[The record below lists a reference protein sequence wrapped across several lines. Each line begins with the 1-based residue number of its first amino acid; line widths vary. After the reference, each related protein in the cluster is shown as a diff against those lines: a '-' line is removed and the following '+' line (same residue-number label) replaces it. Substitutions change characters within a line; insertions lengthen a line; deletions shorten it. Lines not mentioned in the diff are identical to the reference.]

1 MKIEYLEEFVTLAD
15 MKYYHTAAGKL
26 FISQSA
32 LSKHIQALEASMRVQ
47 LFERGAAGVVLTR
60 YGQEFLPYARSIV
73 NQYKEGSD
81 KLNQEVTGF
90 SASVSVV
97 SEFDIFPDVLE
108 FCAANPQYRMMFEE
122 KIAASAVCMDLE
134 LNHTDLAVLLTGEGE
149 YSEFNSYPYLADR
162 FVAIVPRTHRLAE
175 QRLISLSDLAEDRF
189 LLPTRDTV
197 EYHIITKAC
206 QKAGYEPKAAG
217 NGFTFMQRVMMT
229 AKGLCVSI
237 VPRYITF
244 QMHDGLYPQEALDSI
259 SVLELSA
266 DIRIYANLYFRKTE
280 ILRPGAA
287 AFLEF
292 IRQKTQKARG

>member
-15 MKYYHTAAGKL
+15 MQFYHTAAGKL

-32 LSKHIQALEASMRVQ
+32 LSKHIQALEASMHVQ
-47 LFERGAAGVVLTR
+47 LFERGASGAVLTK

-81 KLNQEVTGF
+81 KINQEVTGF
-90 SASVSVV
+90 STSVAVV

-108 FCAANPQYRMMFEE
+108 FCASNPKYRMTFEE
-122 KIAASAVCMDLE
+122 KIAASAVYHDLKQ
-134 LNHTDLAVLLTGEGE
+134 NHCDLAVLLSGETE
-149 YSEFNSYPYLADR
+149 YSEFNSYPYLSDR

-175 QRLISLSDLAEDRF
+175 QQMIALSDLSEDRF

-206 QKAGYEPKAAG
+206 QKAGYEPRSAG
-217 NGFTFMQRVMMT
+217 NGFTFQQRVLMT
-229 AKGLCVSI
+229 ARGLCVSI
-237 VPRYITF
+237 VPKYITF
-244 QMHDGLYPQEALDSI
+244 HMHDGMYTRETLDSI

-266 DIRIYANLYFRKTE
+266 DIPIHANICFRKTD
-280 ILRPGAA
+280 ILRPGAS

-292 IRQKTQKARG
+292 IRQKNRKPTP

>member
-15 MKYYHTAAGKL
+15 MQYYHTAAGKL

-47 LFERGAAGVVLTR
+47 LFERGATGAVLTH

-90 SASVSVV
+90 TTSVSIV
-97 SEFDIFPDVLE
+97 SEFDIFPDILE
-108 FCAANPQYRMMFEE
+108 FCASNPKYRMAFEE
-122 KIAASAVCMDLE
+122 KIAASAVYHDLKQ
-134 LNHTDLAVLLTGEGE
+134 NHCDLVVLLNGENE
-149 YSEFNSYPYLADR
+149 YSELNSYPYLTDR
-162 FVAIVPRTHRLAE
+162 FVAVVPRTHRLAE
-175 QRLISLSDLAEDRF
+175 QRLISLSDLSEDRF

-206 QKAGYEPKAAG
+206 QKAGYEPRSAG
-217 NGFTFMQRVMMT
+217 SGFTFQQRVMMA

-237 VPRYITF
+237 VPKYITF
-244 QMHDGLYPQEALDSI
+244 QMHDGMYPREALDSI

-266 DIRIYANLYFRKTE
+266 DIQISANLYSRKTD

-292 IRQKTQKARG
+292 IRQKTQKTEL